1 MSEYTTK
8 NGLLYRDGELVGLPE
23 ADQVASE
30 HGYMFAERMVHALE
44 KDPKT
49 VFNPE
54 SVMTI
59 EKFSKIEAH
68 SPMCHGESIDN
79 YTGINLSNSDQKL
92 KWVAIKGGAEDW
104 AIYAGFTYHTYE
116 DIARGGD
123 KVVMEKNI
131 RKLVPCD
138 DEVYSRYRF

>member
-1 MSEYTTK
+1 MDAKLNTSYDPSIVLTIDK
-8 NGLLYRDGELVGLPE
+8 FLSLP
-23 ADQVASE
+23 A
-30 HGYMFAERMVHALE
+30 
-44 KDPKT
+44 
-49 VFNPE
+49 N
-54 SVMTI
+54 
-59 EKFSKIEAH
+59 
-68 SPMCHGESIDN
+68 SPIWYGESIDN